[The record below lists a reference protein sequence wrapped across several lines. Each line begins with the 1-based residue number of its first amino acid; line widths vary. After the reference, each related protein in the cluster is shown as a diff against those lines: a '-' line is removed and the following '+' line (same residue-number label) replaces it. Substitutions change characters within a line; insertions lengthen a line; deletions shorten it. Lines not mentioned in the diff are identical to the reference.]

1 MQNAKG
7 SGRLA
12 TALHVLD
19 RLEEILIAFLI
30 AMSTIIIFLAVVQ
43 RYGLSS
49 TASLVQWS
57 KAQGLDWLAAA
68 ARWLFSV
75 LKSFR
80 FTWAQELA
88 IFMMVWMAKFGAAY
102 GVRTGI
108 HVGVDLLVNNL
119 EGERKHW
126 LILIGL
132 FGGVL
137 FTALIGVLGLRL
149 VLHIAATGQTSAVL
163 DSNLS
168 VIDMAIDESRAALND
183 QPANDA
189 ARESLF
195 QALRS
200 KVVLLQDTVALI
212 NEMRKGD
219 QDGVA
224 RVISGLNQ

>member
-19 RLEEILIAFLI
+19 RIEEILIAFLI

-43 RYGLSS
+43 RYGLSG
-49 TASLVQWS
+49 TASLMQWS
-57 KAQGLDWLAAA
+57 KAQGLDWLAVA

-119 EGERKHW
+119 EGERKRW

-137 FTALIGVLGLRL
+137 FTGLIGLLGLRL

-163 DSNLS
+163 EMPMWF
-168 VIDMAIDESRAALND
+168 VYAAV
-183 QPANDA
+183 PAGSFLMCFRFMQVAWTFAKTGERPHHDIGEVEGLDDA
-189 ARESLF
+189 DARP
-195 QALRS
+195 QA
-200 KVVLLQDTVALI
+200 
-212 NEMRKGD
+212 
-219 QDGVA
+219 
-224 RVISGLNQ
+224 